1 MDERLKYI
9 TDNFDNLHIGLD
21 DTFRFHCDQCGKC
34 CIDREDILL
43 NPKDVFNISR
53 ELELTPLEAF
63 DKSIATGAVCLCVQC
78 RDKPEFRTGAYYKA
92 QLYN

>member
-53 ELELTPLEAF
+53 EL
-63 DKSIATGAVCLCVQC
+63 
-78 RDKPEFRTGAYYKA
+78 
-92 QLYN
+92 

>member
-43 NPKDVFNISR
+43 NPKDVFNIYSKSR
-53 ELELTPLEAF
+53 LYAEDFST
-63 DKSIATGAVCLCVQC
+63 
-78 RDKPEFRTGAYYKA
+78 EFRAAKKS
-92 QLYN
+92 

>member
-43 NPKDVFNISR
+43 NPKCFQH
-53 ELELTPLEAF
+53 L
-63 DKSIATGAVCLCVQC
+63 Q
-78 RDKPEFRTGAYYKA
+78 RTGAYPVGSF
-92 QLYN
+92 